1 MAYLSCL
8 PDPQIMTGEDCRHI
22 NAVMER
28 LSAAYH
34 IKVEAEPAYFKIYKT
49 PENCRKYTLHTEV
62 KDCDNNGLTDRER
75 DMIME
80 SCNNEQEKQLMRKCL
95 YSYGECGILTR
106 TSF

>member
-49 PENCRKYTLHTEV
+49 PENCRKYIEFIEKEIETPITMIS
-62 KDCDNNGLTDRER
+62 NGPGR
-75 DMIME
+75 DDIIY
-80 SCNNEQEKQLMRKCL
+80 R
-95 YSYGECGILTR
+95 
-106 TSF
+106 